1 LFVRMLIRPM
11 SKVLNP
17 VIVKFAG
24 VGTSGWPRRS
34 SMWAG
39 VGEDLCDSATAYV
52 HGDVILI
59 ALTFGNQSDW
69 ARNVRAVGGRQ
80 VRVNGRP
87 CQATS
92 PRSSATRKRRVAFIW
107 FRVWP
112 LARCP
117 L

>member
-1 LFVRMLIRPM
+1 M

-24 VGTSGWPRRS
+24 RRHFGMAAQIQLWAGGRGR
-34 SMWAG
+34 SMW
-39 VGEDLCDSATAYV
+39 LPRPHTCTAT
-52 HGDVILI
+52 ILI
-59 ALTFGNQSDW
+59 GLTFGNQSDW

-92 PRSSATRKRRVAFIW
+92 PRFLGRKEAAGSVHLVSGVAAGA
-107 FRVWP
+107 VP
-112 LARCP
+112 AV
-117 L
+117 